1 MKLSFSNYRKKVSK
15 ILTINQPIIFLF
27 VLFFTTVNPV
37 KTSGSTDPSCP
48 NISGVYQ
55 ESFATFKKIIQSD
68 CVTLK
73 YQFGI
78 PIPTSGIKWLEP
90 AIELYLDGRTKCQSG
105 TCYTGKAYPDRLH
118 FTLDV
123 PGSVKTAEHKRCQ
136 FVEQDYLNPTA
147 DSITRIIQAT
157 SCDDGYKGPVKIVMK
172 KQTEPK

>member
-1 MKLSFSNYRKKVSK
+1 MNSIFLSARNSVFN
-15 ILTINQPIIFLF
+15 ILSLTQLAAIIFLICF
-27 VLFFTTVNPV
+27 NQKLQAQSVAI
-37 KTSGSTDPSCP
+37 TDSSCP

-55 ESFATFKKIIQSD
+55 ESFATYKKIIQAD

-78 PIPTSGIKWLEP
+78 PVPTSGIKWLEP

-118 FTLDV
+118 FVLDV
-123 PGSVKTAEHKRCQ
+123 PGSVKTTDHKRCR
-136 FVEQDYLNPTA
+136 FVEQDYLNPSS

-172 KQTEPK
+172 KEAELK